1 MLSVNDTIILTGKV
15 RNKAVVNNQLA
26 TARVV
31 GKIESELHGLDP
43 RSYNGKRYLASVV
56 PKLQALDKALG

>member
-15 RNKAVVNNQLA
+15 RSKAVAKKQLA

-31 GKIESELHGLDP
+31 GKIESELRCLDP
-43 RSYNGKRYLASVV
+43 RTYQAKAYMASVV
-56 PKLQALDKALG
+56 PKLQMLNNALG

>member
-1 MLSVNDTIILTGKV
+1 MSSVNDIIILTGKV
-15 RNKAVVNNQLA
+15 RNKAVANNQLA

-43 RSYNGKRYLASVV
+43 RSYNSKQYLASVV
-56 PKLQALDKALG
+56 PKLQALDKALA

>member
-15 RNKAVVNNQLA
+15 RNKAVAKNQLA

-31 GKIESELHGLDP
+31 DKIGSELKPSILD
-43 RSYNGKRYLASVV
+43 RIRL
-56 PKLQALDKALG
+56 KLTWHL

>member
-15 RNKAVVNNQLA
+15 RNKAVAKKQLA

-31 GKIESELHGLDP
+31 GKIESELKTLDT
-43 RSYNGKRYLASVV
+43 RSYQAKAYMASVV
-56 PKLQALDKALG
+56 PKLQMLNNALG